1 MTSKT
6 FIYGRA
12 ALAAAFLLAAGCF
25 SPAMF
30 KKGAFA
36 IDDWE
41 TWTGWNDA
49 YGRDEVRNDGLYY
62 YLTERQDDTRDTS
75 SDGYS
80 PGLIIS
86 REIPGAD
93 WRIDVEPYFN
103 IPPGQV
109 KRFSF
114 GIWEGGD
121 SARPSIASA
130 SGTLKLI
137 AQRQNGPE
145 PADDALI
152 VFSLPGGK
160 PFRVPIKAKT
170 LRFERN
176 GNFFSVSYSLGRKK
190 FVPLFRLDAGDAAA
204 GVPSQKFFIGGFSGG
219 NPEGA
224 YARFSSLKINGT
236 EVLR

>member
-1 MTSKT
+1 MKLKH
-6 FIYGRA
+6 FIPGCA
-12 ALAAAFLLAAGCF
+12 ALAACLLASGCGSSYSF
-25 SPAMF
+25 MR
-30 KKGAFA
+30 
-36 IDDWE
+36 IDDWD

-49 YGRDEVRNDGLYY
+49 YGREELKNDGLYY

-86 REIPGAD
+86 KEILGAT
-93 WRIDVEPYFN
+93 WRIDVEPYFK

-130 SGTLKLI
+130 SGTLKI
-137 AQRQNGPE
+137 VVQRQNGPK
-145 PADDALI
+145 PADDALL
-152 VFSLPGGK
+152 VFYLPGGK
-160 PFRVPIKAKT
+160 PFRLPVKAKA
-170 LRFERN
+170 LRFERK
-176 GNFFSVSYSLGRKK
+176 GNFFTFYYSLNRKK
-190 FVPLFRLDAGDAAA
+190 FEPVFRLDAGDTAAS
-204 GVPSQKFFIGGFSGG
+204 VPSQKFFIAGFAGG

-224 YARFSSLKINGT
+224 YARFSSMKINGA
-236 EVLR
+236 EILR